1 MHQSN
6 LKVILPQEVVMVNHV
21 GEVVVEDMD
30 VDKGEV
36 NKTLSIKIKIKEAEE
51 KEEEEVIMEV
61 TMKEKTKH
69 K

>member
-1 MHQSN
+1 MHESN

-36 NKTLSIKIKIKEAEE
+36 NKTLLIKIKIKEAE
-51 KEEEEVIMEV
+51 EEEEVIMEV